1 MFTIY
6 QLAQD
11 FFHSLCFWK
20 SDQLIQILVGFCWHE
35 RWISVNKYYWDSK
48 YLQIRTT
55 TIHTTMCSHYKNNK
69 YFNASNYSN
78 KDWLHRHR
86 PQIEKVSG
94 KTRDAVLQ
102 KYLVILPI
110 KKNMLFQRKMRLKSV
125 HEKPWE
131 SFTTQPHS
139 VRPVKQNNAN
149 PFTQHFS
156 CRSNYAVVFLNV
168 C

>member
-11 FFHSLCFWK
+11 FFHSLCFWQ

-55 TIHTTMCSHYKNNK
+55 IIHTTMCSHYKNNK

-110 KKNMLFQRKMRLKSV
+110 KKTCCSNARCVWSRSMKSR
-125 HEKPWE
+125 EKVLLL
-131 SFTTQPHS
+131 SPHS